1 MKKSLHITLEE
12 LENLSCQMGKLIN
25 VLQQDY
31 NILELDPLDD
41 YLILQIIGE
50 AEDLMISLDSLIEE
64 EKNENESKGE
74 ND

>member
-1 MKKSLHITLEE
+1 MKELLHITLEE

-31 NILELDPLDD
+31 NILERNQLND
-41 YLILQIIGE
+41 YLILQIIDE

-64 EKNENESKGE
+64 YK
-74 ND
+74 

>member
-1 MKKSLHITLEE
+1 MKKLLHITLEE
-12 LENLSCQMGKLIN
+12 LENLSYQMGKLIN

-64 EKNENESKGE
+64 EKNENTSKGE

>member
-1 MKKSLHITLEE
+1 MKKLLHITLEE
-12 LENLSCQMGKLIN
+12 LENLSYQMGKLIN

-50 AEDLMISLDSLIEE
+50 AEDLMTSLDSLIEE
-64 EKNENESKGE
+64 EKNESKGE

>member
-1 MKKSLHITLEE
+1 MKKLLHITLEE
-12 LENLSCQMGKLIN
+12 LENLSYQMGKLIN

-50 AEDLMISLDSLIEE
+50 AEDLMTSLDSLIEE

>member
-1 MKKSLHITLEE
+1 MKKLLHITLEE

-50 AEDLMISLDSLIEE
+50 AEDLMTSLDSLIEE
-64 EKNENESKGE
+64 EKNENTSKGE